1 MGSLTLE
8 KTREQPDIALKLALL
23 RGHDLQRSLP
33 KPKSFNESMLVLSKY
48 FCIAVCHEKCSGA
61 YKAA

>member
-8 KTREQPDIALKLALL
+8 KTHEQHDLALKLALL

-33 KPKSFNESMLVLSKY
+33 KPKSFNESMFVLSKY
-48 FCIAVCHEKCSGA
+48 F
-61 YKAA
+61 